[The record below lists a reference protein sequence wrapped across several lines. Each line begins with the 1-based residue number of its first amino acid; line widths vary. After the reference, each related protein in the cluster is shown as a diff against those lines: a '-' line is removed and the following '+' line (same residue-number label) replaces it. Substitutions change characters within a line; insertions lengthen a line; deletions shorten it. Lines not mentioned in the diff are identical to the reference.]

1 MLRLVT
7 GTPRCPLARAWFDSC
22 AGRTG
27 FAAPVF
33 VGPLPPQVAAG
44 AEWVLQKGPLGA
56 PAPARKARR
65 GPYFRPMHAPSLLF
79 GALALLAC
87 SQNADTRTAT
97 ASGGQRQTPAATFPE
112 TFEAGTKGA
121 YTEADEALATG
132 PWHFQDGLI
141 GSTAQDHK
149 DGQHAARLR
158 GLGRLTMLFD
168 AAPGV
173 RQITVS
179 AAAYG
184 TDGPST
190 WELWLSRDGG
200 RSFQQAGQAVTT
212 SGPEL
217 LPHTFAGAA
226 GEPLRVEI
234 RKTSGPKTR
243 LNFDDVVLA
252 TATGAAVAGAGT
264 AGAIATAA
272 PGPDRPRRGQHEH
285 GQRGHAP
292 TAQGPTPAPG
302 PATDP
307 GDNLLLG
314 NPSGA
319 TSDPANA
326 TNYLITRPQY
336 VTGYNAQR
344 GTPVW
349 TSWHVGRG
357 DLGQSPRQNDFRPD
371 PGLPRQFYQVSPQSY
386 GGSGFDKGHNCP
398 SGDRT
403 ATLDD
408 NSATFLMSN
417 MVPQAPQNNQ
427 QTWAHLEEYTRAQVQ
442 RGLEAYVL
450 MGSYGRGGTGKNGFA
465 QTLDQGRV
473 TVPAHIWKVVVILP
487 EGDNDLQRIAAG
499 QARVVAI
506 DTPNDNSLSPDWKQ
520 YLTSVDKIEAASGLD
535 LLSALPP
542 AVQAQLQ
549 KVVDSGRAN

>member
-1 MLRLVT
+1 MR
-7 GTPRCPLARAWFDSC
+7 F
-22 AGRTG
+22 
-27 FAAPVF
+27 FF
-33 VGPLPPQVAAG
+33 LP
-44 AEWVLQKGPLGA
+44 
-56 PAPARKARR
+56 
-65 GPYFRPMHAPSLLF
+65 

-87 SQNADTRTAT
+87 SQNADTRTAAT
-97 ASGGQRQTPAATFPE
+97 TGQRQTPAATFPE

-121 YTEADEALATG
+121 YTEADEALTTG

-158 GLGRLTMLFD
+158 GLGRLTMQFD
-168 AAPGV
+168 AAAGV

-200 RSFQQAGQAVTT
+200 GHWQRAGAPVTT
-212 SGPEL
+212 QGPRL
-217 LPHTFAGAA
+217 VPHTFAGTA
-226 GEPLRVEI
+226 GEPLRLEI

-243 LNFDDVVLA
+243 LNFDDVVLT
-252 TATGAAVAGAGT
+252 TATGPAVAVGGTGT
-264 AGAIATAA
+264 AMPA
-272 PGPDRPRRGQHEH
+272 PGAPKHPAPP
-285 GQRGHAP
+285 AP
-292 TAQGPTPAPG
+292 TAQGPTTAPG

-319 TSDPANA
+319 TADPANA
-326 TNYLITRPQY
+326 TNYLLVRPQF
-336 VTGYNAQR
+336 TSGYNATR
-344 GTPVW
+344 GIPVW

-371 PGLPRQFYQVSPQSY
+371 PALPRQFFQVTPQSY
-386 GGSGFDKGHNCP
+386 SGSGFDKGHNCP

-403 ATLDD
+403 ASLDD

-473 TVPAHIWKVVVILP
+473 TVPARIWKVVVFLP
-487 EGDNDLQRIAAG
+487 EGPDDLRRIAAG

-506 DTPNDNSLSPDWKQ
+506 DTPNDNSIAPDWKQ

-542 AVQAQLQ
+542 AAQAQLQ